1 MVKIILYYYYQCLKG
16 QKFLK
21 STFEG
26 VLKVYLSLFFCWSIN
41 VLFFLS
47 DEISQRSQ
55 VSWVTSCNANSLS
68 MFQNQKWTG
77 PGPVIELSTDSVCS
91 AKGKK
96 SSGQKKQTRRSSGIS
111 SPRE

>member
-1 MVKIILYYYYQCLKG
+1 MVKIILYYYHQCLKG
-16 QKFLK
+16 QTFLK
-21 STFEG
+21 LTFEG

-55 VSWVTSCNANSLS
+55 ISWVTSCNANSLS
-68 MFQNQKWTG
+68 MFQNQK
-77 PGPVIELSTDSVCS
+77 

-96 SSGQKKQTRRSSGIS
+96 SSGKKKQTRRSSGIS

>member
-1 MVKIILYYYYQCLKG
+1 MVKFILYYHYQCLKG

-26 VLKVYLSLFFCWSIN
+26 VLKVYLSLSFCWSIN

-55 VSWVTSCNANSLS
+55 ISWVTSCNANSLS

-77 PGPVIELSTDSVCS
+77 SGPEMS
-91 AKGKK
+91 
-96 SSGQKKQTRRSSGIS
+96 Q
-111 SPRE
+111 